1 MMDLGQGEPKKPRG
15 KAKAAPKT
23 KASKDGI
30 KATAKIAPKKK
41 DIAKK
46 PASAKAK
53 ADSKKKPNVTRKE
66 SQARAKPSGN
76 GGRKEKDTV
85 EKKMHSVSCFW
96 I

>member
-30 KATAKIAPKKK
+30 EAKAKIAPKKK

-53 ADSKKKPNVTRKE
+53 TGSKKSP
-66 SQARAKPSGN
+66 A
-76 GGRKEKDTV
+76 
-85 EKKMHSVSCFW
+85 
-96 I
+96 